1 MKFTHWLWRCAV
13 KAGYCKLKFTQPT
26 YYIWYYGTTDIRR
39 HTPFIR
45 TVTSSQPKTTYHHH
59 YTLKIH
65 ERTRIFQYL
74 EKKIPIYM
82 NKFAKNIFGH
92 PPNSQ
97 NSSIGT
103 VAVGQLICLWNILTN
118 FFTFAQ
124 FQLYSELLIDYSHSC
139 CSIQAYIEKLDLTQT

>member
-1 MKFTHWLWRCAV
+1 
-13 KAGYCKLKFTQPT
+13 
-26 YYIWYYGTTDIRR
+26 
-39 HTPFIR
+39 
-45 TVTSSQPKTTYHHH
+45 
-59 YTLKIH
+59 
-65 ERTRIFQYL
+65 
-74 EKKIPIYM
+74 M